1 MSRRFLILSMSALAA
16 AMVVTTPLSAARD
29 FASLFGGSAM
39 QQPPRY
45 ELLVF
50 EREQCGFCEA
60 FRSSI
65 APRYREGAIAQKM
78 PIRFIDID
86 KADTDKLGLKTHL
99 TVLPTAVVMMDGVEV
114 DRVPGLVA
122 PNSFFTLVQHIL
134 ARTE

>member
-1 MSRRFLILSMSALAA
+1 MSRRFFLASVFAAVSAVALA
-16 AMVVTTPLSAARD
+16 TPLSAARD
-29 FASLFGGSAM
+29 FSSLFGGGAV

-78 PIRFIDID
+78 PIRFVDID
-86 KADTDKLGLKTHL
+86 KADTDKLGLKTRL